1 MLTLS
6 KFEMGIRHRGWKQ
19 WIIGMILKTVKSINF
34 KIYLTPH
41 LLEDSC
47 EMKLVF
53 RNVSY
58 IWNKVD
64 IKLNDCPRNSF
75 ADERRL
81 TWIEVWIKIK

>member
-1 MLTLS
+1 M
-6 KFEMGIRHRGWKQ
+6 
-19 WIIGMILKTVKSINF
+19 
-34 KIYLTPH
+34 YLTPH

-58 IWNKVD
+58 IWNKVG

-75 ADERRL
+75 ADERQD
-81 TWIEVWIKIK
+81 